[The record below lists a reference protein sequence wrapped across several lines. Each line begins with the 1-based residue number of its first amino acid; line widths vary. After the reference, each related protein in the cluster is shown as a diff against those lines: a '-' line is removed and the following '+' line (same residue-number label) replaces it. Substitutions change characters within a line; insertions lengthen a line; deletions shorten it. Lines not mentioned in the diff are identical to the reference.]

1 MPTFGIC
8 APPELSQSIKDAGWD
23 FVEGN
28 IQQLFQ
34 GLLPDDQWTG
44 GARAKASVLPV
55 PSANV
60 LVPGELKITGPA
72 ADLSKLREY
81 MTRVLTRAGKTGTTT
96 LVFGSGVARNVP
108 DGFDRDTAKKQIV
121 DFVAMA
127 APIAQ
132 QNGVTIVCEPL
143 NKGECNIINSVAE
156 GMEFVRAVNH
166 PSFQCLVDSYHFWL
180 ENEPLANL
188 EAAMKSIKHV
198 HLADRDGRTAP
209 GWSGTSDYV
218 PFFAVLKRG
227 GYDGRIAVEAPKFTD
242 NPDRFAS
249 VLEFVRQAWT
259 RA

>member
-1 MPTFGIC
+1 M
-8 APPELSQSIKDAGWD
+8 SDQIKSAGWE
-23 FVEGN
+23 FVECN

-34 GLLPDDQWTG
+34 GLLPDEQWTG
-44 GARAKASVLPV
+44 EARIRSAKLPV

-60 LVPGELKITGPA
+60 LVPGDLKITGPS
-72 ADLSKLREY
+72 ADLSKLRAY
-81 MTRVLTRAGKTGTTT
+81 MSNVLKRAGKCGTTT

-108 DGFDRDTAKKQIV
+108 DGFDRAKAKQQII

-132 QNGVTIVCEPL
+132 QHGVTIVCEPL

-156 GMEFVRAVNH
+156 GMEYVRAVNH
-166 PSFQCLVDSYHFWL
+166 PNFQCLVDSYHFWL

-209 GWSGTSDYV
+209 GLSGTSDYV

-242 NPDRFAS
+242 APDQFAP
-249 VLEFVRQAWT
+249 VLRYVKDAW
-259 RA
+259 AKA